1 MEQTRFL
8 LGEIPAILWGP
19 PGDRG
24 CLYIHGQGGGKE
36 YAAGF
41 AELAAAAGRQVLS
54 IDLPEHGERA
64 GQPGFDPWHAVPDIQ
79 AAADWARSRWSR
91 LDLRADSI
99 GAWFSMLALGDAPP
113 ERALF
118 VSPVLDMARLI
129 ETMMDW
135 AGVTEAQLEQAGE
148 LPTDFGQ
155 TLSWDYLCYAR
166 SHPIRRWNSPTDILY
181 AGRDHLVG
189 RDTVD
194 AFVQRFGCG
203 LTVLEEGEHWFHTPE
218 QLAALEAWTRR
229 ALEA

>member
-36 YAAGF
+36 YAASF
-41 AELAAAAGRQVLS
+41 AELATAAGRQVLS

-64 GQPGFDPWHAVPDIQ
+64 GQPGFDPWHAVPDIRG
-79 AAADWARSRWSR
+79 AADWARGRWSR

-135 AGVTEAQLEQAGE
+135 AQVTEAVLEEAGTI
-148 LPTDFGQ
+148 PTGFGQ
-155 TLSWDYLCYAR
+155 TLSWEYLRYAR
-166 SHPIRRWNSPTDILY
+166 EHPIARWDSPTDILY
-181 AGRDHLVG
+181 AGGDHLVS
-189 RDTVD
+189 RDTVE
-194 AFVQRFGCG
+194 AFARRFGCG

-229 ALEA
+229 ALEE